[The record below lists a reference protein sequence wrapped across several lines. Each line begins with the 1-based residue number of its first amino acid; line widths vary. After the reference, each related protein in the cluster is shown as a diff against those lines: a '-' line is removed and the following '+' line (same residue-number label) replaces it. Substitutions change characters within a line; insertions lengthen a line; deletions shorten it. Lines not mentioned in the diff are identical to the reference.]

1 MIYED
6 DNKPSQAVFFWEFL
20 FWWKSLRTNQNG
32 MLLVGFGTNDH
43 LFIYLVQQD
52 SNYQERCV
60 VGKGFL

>member
-1 MIYED
+1 MIYDIYED
-6 DNKPSQAVFFWEFL
+6 DNKPSQVVFLWEFL

-32 MLLVGFGTNDH
+32 MIIFSG
-43 LFIYLVQQD
+43 QQD